1 MRACIVSKIVIIIL
15 SQYCFVCLLQ
25 HVKEY
30 QREAAVL
37 SEELNYLLSW
47 MIHSLTMMSVR
58 EREAKLTRSSKRKKR
73 ASTSEPLEAEI
84 SNAQATASLWNLFS
98 LYTYEYVA
106 LVQVYRHHTC
116 L

>member
-1 MRACIVSKIVIIIL
+1 MSKIVTIIL

-47 MIHSLTMMSVR
+47 MIHSLIVMSVR

-73 ASTSEPLEAEI
+73 ASTSEPPEAEI
-84 SNAQATASLWNLFS
+84 SNAQAATSLRNLFS
-98 LYTYEYVA
+98 LYTYEYVT
-106 LVQVYRHHTC
+106 LVQVHRHRTC